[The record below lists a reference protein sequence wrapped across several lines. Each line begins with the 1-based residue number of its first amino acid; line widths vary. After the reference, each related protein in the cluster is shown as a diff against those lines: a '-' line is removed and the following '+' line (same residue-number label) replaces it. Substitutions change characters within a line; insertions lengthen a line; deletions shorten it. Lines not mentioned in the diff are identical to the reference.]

1 MSTRVV
7 PHLLLQG
14 RLPLT
19 LLLDLAHLI
28 CLSLLH
34 GFLVLG
40 FRHEAENLI
49 QPLRF
54 IQAQVLFRNLLVVV
68 LANLVF
74 VLGHILIE
82 HSQILYHN

>member
-54 IQAQVLFRNLLVVV
+54 ILAQVLFRHLLVIV

-82 HSQILYHN
+82 HSQVL

>member
-1 MSTRVV
+1 MSTCVV
-7 PHLLLQG
+7 AHLFLQG

-28 CLSLLH
+28 CLALLH

-40 FRHEAENLI
+40 FCNEAKNLI
-49 QPLRF
+49 QSLRF
-54 IQAQVLFRNLLVVV
+54 ILAQVLFRHLLVVV

-74 VLGHILIE
+74 VLRHILIE
-82 HSQILYHN
+82 HSQVLYHN

>member
-7 PHLLLQG
+7 PHLLLQS

-40 FRHEAENLI
+40 FRYEAENLI

-54 IQAQVLFRNLLVVV
+54 ILTQVLFRHLLVVV

-82 HSQILYHN
+82 HS